1 MLLRTPKK
9 TLSPYE
15 KQVIADLSKEKPNLT
30 DKARAL
36 LGAFYRLER
45 ERERVGQMASPQHI
59 KHRAIVDY
67 IELNGSHGFEPD
79 LFAQIIFEIDEEH
92 LKMFYEKQA
101 KEAKKHG

>member
-1 MLLRTPKK
+1 
-9 TLSPYE
+9 
-15 KQVIADLSKEKPNLT
+15 
-30 DKARAL
+30 
-36 LGAFYRLER
+36 
-45 ERERVGQMASPQHI
+45 MASPQHI
-59 KHRAIVDY
+59 KHRAIIDY